1 MRKPPEN
8 ASLKFTNGK
17 QPSVTRC
24 GPVSAMLARRPRR
37 TCRKPPKSLEKL
49 ERAKG
54 FEPSTPTLARLCS
67 TPELHPQSNPRPGA
81 NDLVDHRANVHLP
94 A

>member
-8 ASLKFTNGK
+8 AGLKFTNGK

-37 TCRKPPKSLEKL
+37 TCRKSPKSLEKL

-54 FEPSTPTLARLCS
+54 FEPSTPTLARMGYNVKPSKTRYCDP
-67 TPELHPQSNPRPGA
+67 PESHVNR
-81 NDLVDHRANVHLP
+81 H
-94 A
+94 